1 VSDTESPVSVLPVIL
16 RCQTPVRS
24 HAPVFRNDA
33 RALGLRRMPFDAP
46 RLTADLDSWAVTL
59 ATGGVHGIADPTP

>member
-1 VSDTESPVSVLPVIL
+1 
-16 RCQTPVRS
+16 
-24 HAPVFRNDA
+24 VFRNDA
-33 RALGLRRMPFDAP
+33 RALGLRRMPFDAH